1 MDTAKE
7 PTATAAAASSAAGLR
22 GVVAAQSSIGDV
34 NGEQGILIYQGYD
47 IHDLAENATFEEV
60 VYLLWHGKLPQ
71 QTELDGLK
79 QELSANYDIPGQLV
93 GFMRQFPKSA
103 DPMDVLRTT
112 VSALAFYD
120 DNAKDTS
127 RAGALKTAAKLT
139 AQLPT
144 VVAAWERIRTDQE
157 IVPPNKDLSI
167 AENFLYMLRGERATE
182 EEAHIFDVALILHAD
197 HELNAST
204 FTTRVIAGTLA
215 DIYGAVVGGIA
226 ALSGPLH
233 GGANTNVMKMLQ
245 EIGDIEKLEPW
256 LDNALA
262 EKRKIM
268 GIGHAVYK
276 TEDPRATWLRKFS
289 QQLGEKRGDTKWFEM
304 SQKLEKLMNEK
315 KGMFPNV
322 DFYSASAYFMMDI
335 PLDQYTPIFAVSRI
349 SGWTGHILEQYAN
362 NKLIRP
368 RAEYIGARN
377 LKYAPIG
384 ER

>member
-1 MDTAKE
+1 VT
-7 PTATAAAASSAAGLR
+7 
-22 GVVAAQSSIGDV
+22 AAQSSIGDV
-34 NGEQGILIYQGYD
+34 DGEQGILIYQGYN
-47 IHDLAENATFEEV
+47 IHDLAERSTFEEV
-60 VYLLWHGKLPQ
+60 VYLLWHGQLPNQ
-71 QTELDGLK
+71 AELAALK
-79 QELSANYDIPGQLV
+79 KEFQSNYEVPAQVLELIK
-93 GFMRQFPKSA
+93 QFPKEA
-103 DPMDVLRTT
+103 DPMAVLRTA

-120 DNAKDTS
+120 ENAKDVS
-127 RAGALKTAAKLT
+127 REAALQTATKLT

-144 VVAAWERIRTDQE
+144 LVAAWERIRNGKD
-157 IVPPNKDLSI
+157 IVAPDKNANI
-167 AENFLYMLRGERATE
+167 ATNFLYMMFGEQPDPD
-182 EEAHIFDVALILHAD
+182 EAHMFDVALILHAD

-215 DIYGAVVGGIA
+215 DMYGAVVGGIA

-233 GGANTNVMKMLQ
+233 GGANTNVMKMLK
-245 EIGDIEKLEPW
+245 EIGGEENIDSW
-256 LDNALA
+256 LDQALT

-276 TEDPRATWLRKFS
+276 TEDPRATWLRRYSEEMGRRK
-289 QQLGEKRGDTKWFEM
+289 GDMKWFNM
-304 SQKLEKLMNEK
+304 SQRIENLMNEK

-322 DFYSASAYFMMDI
+322 DFYSASTYYLMDI

-368 RAEYIGARN
+368 RAEYIGQRD
-377 LKYAPIG
+377 LKYTPIN